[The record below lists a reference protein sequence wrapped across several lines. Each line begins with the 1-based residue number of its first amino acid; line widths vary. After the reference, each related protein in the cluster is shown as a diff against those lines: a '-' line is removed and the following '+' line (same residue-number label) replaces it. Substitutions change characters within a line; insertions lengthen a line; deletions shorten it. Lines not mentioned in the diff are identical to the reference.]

1 MVNRKHDEH
10 EQRERMKLS
19 AARKLDSNEPDRD
32 PTILPSEKEK
42 WIGRQLRQV
51 YDKALNEPIP
61 ERFLDL
67 LKQIDDKDSEAK

>member
-10 EQRERMKLS
+10 EQRERMKVS
-19 AARKLDSNEPDRD
+19 AARKQDSNEPERD
-32 PTILPSEKEK
+32 PSILPNEKEE

-51 YDKALNEPIP
+51 YDKALSEPIP

-67 LKQIDDKDSEAK
+67 LKQIDEKDPESK